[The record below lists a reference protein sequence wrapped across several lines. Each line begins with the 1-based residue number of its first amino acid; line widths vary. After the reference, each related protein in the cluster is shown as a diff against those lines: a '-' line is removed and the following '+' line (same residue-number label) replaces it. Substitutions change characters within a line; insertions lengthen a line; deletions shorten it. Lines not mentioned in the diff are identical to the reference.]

1 MQILVISRNTETM
14 DLTFTQLNIIKIIK
28 KDFKEKLVKDIKDFL
43 KNNEKKMKNKG
54 LLYIEKNIIK

>member
-1 MQILVISRNTETM
+1 M